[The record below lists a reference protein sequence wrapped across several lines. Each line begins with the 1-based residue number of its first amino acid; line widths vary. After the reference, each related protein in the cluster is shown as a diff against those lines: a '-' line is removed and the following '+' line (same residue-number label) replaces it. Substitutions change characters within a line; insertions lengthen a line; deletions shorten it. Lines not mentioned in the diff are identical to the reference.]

1 MRIKVAAD
9 FKDVRNMIESVGP
22 QAEYAAAVAL
32 TKTAKEI
39 RNELK
44 EEMRRVF
51 DRPTNYTLNSLYVK
65 PATKKS
71 LEAFVWLKD
80 ATSKGTPAD
89 RYLKPQIFG
98 GDRSRKSMEKALQ
111 REGKMKIG
119 TFAVPAAG
127 AKIDPFGNV
136 DTGQIVQIMSQ
147 LKVQR
152 GDGGYDMKKSNSKR
166 SQRNLERE
174 GVTYFVLASRYRSLQ
189 PGIYLR
195 KKFGFGSAIKPVFIF
210 VDSAKYK
217 QNLDFFG
224 VADNVAKQRFASV
237 FNEELKSAL
246 ETAIPKRQ
254 TSFF

>member
-1 MRIKVAAD
+1 MRFKVAAD
-9 FKDVRNMIESVGP
+9 FKDVRDMIQSVGP

-51 DRPTNYTLNSLYVK
+51 DRPTSYTLNSLYVK
-65 PATKKS
+65 PATKRN

-80 ATSKGTPAD
+80 ATGKGTPAD

-98 GDRSRKSMEKALQ
+98 GDRSLKSMEKALQ
-111 REGKMKIG
+111 ASGKMKRG

-127 AKIDPFGNV
+127 AQLDAFGNV
-136 DTGQIVQIMSQ
+136 KRSQIVQILSQ
-147 LKVQR
+147 LQVQR
-152 GDGGYDMKKSNSKR
+152 GGGYDARRSNSAASKR
-166 SQRNLERE
+166 SVRRQ
-174 GVTYFVLASRYRSLQ
+174 GVTYFLLASRWGKLK
-189 PGIYLR
+189 PGIYLKR
-195 KKFGFGSAIKPVFIF
+195 TFAHGSAVRPVFLF
-210 VDSAKYK
+210 VDSVKFRPIF
-217 QNLDFFG
+217 DFFG
-224 VADNVAKQRFASV
+224 VADKVARERFPSI
-237 FNEELKSAL
+237 FNAELKTAI